1 MPERKAAGMQGPP
14 KKLKAGFSWVPEEA
28 RLLHDGRCF
37 LDASLVLSFFFF
49 FLSFEISDGFTL
61 LFLDSELTSF
71 RSALTF
77 LLLLVGFDLSTTDV
91 FSVTPGIEVSWA
103 FMFKGSIAMELRF
116 EDRPLV
122 SRLSPA
128 PIAFPITW
136 TNGDL
141 AALLGF
147 GAAFF
152 WSCACPSLLEGAYT
166 LVSLGRAVG
175 FFDLAAAPALLFAS
189 LSYASFSAFCRFSSS
204 ALYFFSLFCTS
215 GQLGCP
221 Q

>member
-1 MPERKAAGMQGPP
+1 MQGPP
-14 KKLKAGFSWVPEEA
+14 KKLVKGGFSWVPEEA
-28 RLLHDGRCF
+28 RLLHEGRCF
-37 LDASLVLSFFFF
+37 LDASFVLSFFFF
-49 FLSFEISDGFTL
+49 FLSLEISDFFTL
-61 LFLDSELTSF
+61 LFLDSELTSL

-103 FMFKGSIAMELRF
+103 FKCSIAMELRF

-141 AALLGF
+141 AALLGL
-147 GAAFF
+147 GATFF
-152 WSCACPSLLEGAYT
+152 CSCACPSLLEGAYT
-166 LVSLGRAVG
+166 LVSFGRAVA
-175 FFDLAAAPALLFAS
+175 FFDLAAAPALLLAS
-189 LSYASFSAFCRFSSS
+189 LSYAIFSAFCRFSSS
-204 ALYFFSLFCTS
+204 ALCFFSLFCTS

>member
-1 MPERKAAGMQGPP
+1 MQGPP

-37 LDASLVLSFFFF
+37 LDASFVLSFFFF

-103 FMFKGSIAMELRF
+103 KGSIAMELRF
-116 EDRPLV
+116 EVRPLV

-128 PIAFPITW
+128 PIAVPITW

-141 AALLGF
+141 AALLGLV
-147 GAAFF
+147 AAFF

-166 LVSLGRAVG
+166 LVSLGGAVG

-204 ALYFFSLFCTS
+204 ALCFFSLFCTS

>member
-1 MPERKAAGMQGPP
+1 MQGPP
-14 KKLKAGFSWVPEEA
+14 KKLLKGGFSWVLVEA
-28 RLLHDGRCF
+28 RLLHEGRCF
-37 LDASLVLSFFFF
+37 LDPSFILSFFFF
-49 FLSFEISDGFTL
+49 FLSLEISDFFTL
-61 LFLDSELTSF
+61 LFFDSELTSL

-103 FMFKGSIAMELRF
+103 FKCSIAMELRF
-116 EDRPLV
+116 EHRPLF

-136 TNGDL
+136 TNGVL
-141 AALLGF
+141 AEPLLGL

-152 WSCACPSLLEGAYT
+152 WSWACTSLLEGAYT
-166 LVSLGRAVG
+166 TASLGRAVA
-175 FFDLAAAPALLFAS
+175 FFDLAAAPALLLAS
-189 LSYASFSAFCRFSSS
+189 LSYAIFSAFCRFSSS